1 MLNGALEL
9 IYLLYKRKPRA
20 EPLSNS
26 IDYAVCCVLRYI
38 DILQYDAQRR
48 GTDQLHDRFL
58 SKVCTTPPREALV
71 DERADRS
78 PLLFLPYTP
87 PGRPRGGGT
96 HTSAVSP
103 YATTLKRNL
112 TELLCCYWNCIVFC
126 SHLVSR
132 ATAILRSSAHG
143 LRART
148 HMHPIFRAHTT
159 PSAGAKAG

>member
-87 PGRPRGGGT
+87 PGRPRGGYT
-96 HTSAVSP
+96 HLGRL
-103 YATTLKRNL
+103 TL
-112 TELLCCYWNCIVFC
+112 CYN
-126 SHLVSR
+126 
-132 ATAILRSSAHG
+132 
-143 LRART
+143 
-148 HMHPIFRAHTT
+148 P
-159 PSAGAKAG
+159 